1 MFKISEIRNL
11 SIEEIAEKVEGLK
24 KDLMQ
29 HRFQAKTG
37 KLEKQSSIREI
48 RREIARFLTVL
59 NEKKIEVKS

>member
-1 MFKISEIRNL
+1 MLKPSEIRNL
-11 SIEEIAEKVEGLK
+11 SVEEIKEKVEGLK

-37 KLEKQSSIREI
+37 KLERQSAISEI
-48 RREIARFLTVL
+48 RKDIARLLTVM